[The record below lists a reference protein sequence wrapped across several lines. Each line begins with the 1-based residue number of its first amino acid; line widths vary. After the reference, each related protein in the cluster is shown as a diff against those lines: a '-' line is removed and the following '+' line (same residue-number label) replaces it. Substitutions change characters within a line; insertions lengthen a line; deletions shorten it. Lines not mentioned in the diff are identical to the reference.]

1 MNLLIRAFI
10 IYYIFS
16 TIVLGDEVKVF
27 DFTDK
32 ELSGLE
38 VRKVRGADNK
48 TIYTV
53 GSNDNGNFFKAV
65 ADNAA
70 SGLGKELKIDL
81 NKTPFINITWK
92 IEKDLA
98 GIKENTKKGH
108 DFAARVFAIKKTGA
122 TPLSNRAI
130 NYVFSSNNEIGF
142 NSPSPYTKKSIDNVL
157 SSTKNN
163 FDEWITV
170 KANVK
175 EDFKKFHDLDVNELD
190 GLAIMSDTDNSKMKA
205 IAYYQNIYF
214 SSDQLNLKNFFKKL
228 LNKDR
233 ITATIT
239 SSNGF
244 A

>member
-1 MNLLIRAFI
+1 MSSLSFSSEIR
-10 IYYIFS
+10 IF
-16 TIVLGDEVKVF
+16 E
-27 DFTDK
+27 FTEK
-32 ELSGLE
+32 ELSELQ

-53 GSNDNGNFFKAV
+53 GSNEKGNFYKAV

-70 SGLGKELKIDL
+70 SGLGKEVKIDL

-92 IEKDLA
+92 IEKDLP

-108 DFAARVFAIKKTGA
+108 DFAARVFAVKKTGA

-130 NYVFSSNNEIGF
+130 NYVFSSNNQIGF

-157 SSTKNN
+157 ATTQENLN
-163 FDEWITV
+163 EWVTV

-175 EDFKKFHDLDVNELD
+175 EDFMRFHDLDVNELD

-214 SSDQLNLKNFFKKL
+214 SAK
-228 LNKDR
+228 
-233 ITATIT
+233 
-239 SSNGF
+239 
-244 A
+244 

>member
-1 MNLLIRAFI
+1 MKLLIKFLITCFI
-10 IYYIFS
+10 FNNISFA
-16 TIVLGDEVKVF
+16 DEVKVF
-27 DFTDK
+27 DFTEV
-32 ELSGLE
+32 ELSELK

-53 GSNDNGNFFKAV
+53 GSNDNGNFLKAV

-70 SGLGKELKIDL
+70 SGLGKEVKIDL

-92 IEKDLA
+92 IEKDLP

-108 DFAARVFAIKKTGA
+108 DFAARVFAVKKTGA

-130 NYVFSSNNEIGF
+130 NYVFSSNSEVGF

-157 SSTKNN
+157 ASTKNN
-163 FDEWITV
+163 LNEWITV

-175 EDFKKFHDLDVNELD
+175 EDFKRFHDLNIDELD
-190 GLAIMSDTDNSKMKA
+190 GLAIMTDTDNSKMKA

-214 SSDQLNLKNFFKKL
+214 S
-228 LNKDR
+228 
-233 ITATIT
+233 AE
-239 SSNGF
+239 
-244 A
+244 